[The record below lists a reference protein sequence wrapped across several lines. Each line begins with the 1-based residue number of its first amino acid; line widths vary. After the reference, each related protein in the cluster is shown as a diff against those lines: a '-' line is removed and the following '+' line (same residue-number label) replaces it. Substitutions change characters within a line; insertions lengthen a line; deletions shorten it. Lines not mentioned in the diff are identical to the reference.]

1 MSRWKTIRKIAC
13 GVLGMGLTFGALGGA
28 LFSLVAL
35 VSTVFFPGGED
46 DLGFM
51 IIAGAVWG
59 GAIGASFSAI
69 LAIAAGGRS
78 LDELSY
84 RRVAT
89 VGVIGG
95 LVLAGVIV
103 GASWGDWPNWNAV
116 VPFSILP
123 LLGAGAGTASLL
135 VARKAGRALRSGE
148 ETGSLLVSVAVALA
162 LSGGIRV
169 SASAQVV
176 RGRLVEEADKS
187 GIGGAMMSLVDRNGV
202 RLSRVLSGDG
212 GRFEL
217 STLRPGNYRLRA
229 DRIGYETSFSDYFD
243 LASGDTLSL
252 RMATTVKAVSLEGIL
267 AEGDRRCRLRP
278 EEGLAVTR
286 VWDEARKALAAAQW
300 TLERGYYRYEMMGI
314 RRRLD
319 REGRHVVSEDR
330 SYQGGYHRAPFVSIP
345 AQDLIERGFAQ
356 LSPSESVYWAPDADV
371 LLSDHF
377 LDTHC
382 FRLGA
387 DDEDRP
393 GMIGL
398 EFEPV
403 PGRNLPEIA
412 GTLWVHRE
420 TAHLEGLDYR
430 YRNLNLPDALS
441 GADPGG
447 TVQFRGM
454 PNGTWIVDSWRIRMP
469 WAETGMT
476 QFQGRITTT
485 LEGII
490 VEGGDVLRVHGAD
503 GMASEASQRGRIA
516 GIVFDSLGE
525 ALPDA
530 RVFVEG
536 TGIEAA
542 SGRDGRFEL
551 ADLDPGMYSVN
562 FAYPYMERY
571 SFRPEPFE
579 VEITEANDT
588 PVQINFAAP
597 RIGRILD
604 SLCRDVQ
611 QPREGAILPGG
622 DYLRHQGILVGQVS
636 DAVGDPLPGARVRI
650 VAIEFYLSSLASKH
664 LRITRLGSA
673 WGGVTVTTDSE
684 GYYRACWIPVDIRL
698 HVAVL
703 EPGQELDPNTLEAAY
718 TMDELIALR
727 EERVVIHAGTGYQTL
742 NLRVEPK

>member
-1 MSRWKTIRKIAC
+1 MAHSRHR
-13 GVLGMGLTFGALGGA
+13 
-28 LFSLVAL
+28 
-35 VSTVFFPGGED
+35 
-46 DLGFM
+46 FM
-51 IIAGAVWG
+51 
-59 GAIGASFSAI
+59 
-69 LAIAAGGRS
+69 
-78 LDELSY
+78 
-84 RRVAT
+84 
-89 VGVIGG
+89 VG
-95 LVLAGVIV
+95 
-103 GASWGDWPNWNAV
+103 
-116 VPFSILP
+116 
-123 LLGAGAGTASLL
+123 
-135 VARKAGRALRSGE
+135 
-148 ETGSLLVSVAVALA
+148 VAVAVA

-176 RGRLVEEADKS
+176 RGRLVDAADDS
-187 GIGGAMMSLVDRNGV
+187 GIGGAMMSLVDRNGAW
-202 RLSRVLSGDG
+202 LSRVLSGDG
-212 GRFEL
+212 GLFEL

-252 RMATTVKAVSLEGIL
+252 RMATAVQAVSLEGIL

-300 TLERGYYRYEMMGI
+300 TLERGYYRYEMMAI

-345 AQDLIERGFAQ
+345 AEDLVEKGFAQ

-387 DDEDRP
+387 DDEERP

-412 GTLWVHRE
+412 GTLWVHPE
-420 TAHLEGLDYR
+420 TAHLERLDYR
-430 YRNLNLPDALS
+430 YRNLNLPDVLS

-447 TVQFRGM
+447 TVQFQGL

-469 WAETGMT
+469 LAESGMS
-476 QFQGRITTT
+476 QFQGRIMTT

-490 VEGGDVLRVHGAD
+490 VEGGDVLRVHGTD
-503 GMASEASQRGRIA
+503 GTVSEASLRGRIA
-516 GIVFDSLGE
+516 GIVFDSLGA
-525 ALPDA
+525 ALPSA

-536 TGIEAA
+536 TGIEVAT
-542 SGRDGRFEL
+542 GRDGRFEL
-551 ADLDPGMYSVN
+551 AYLDPGVYSVN
-562 FAYPYMERY
+562 FTYPYMERY
-571 SFRPEPFE
+571 SYRPEPFE
-579 VEITEANDT
+579 VEIAEGDDT
-588 PVQINFAAP
+588 TVQINFAAP
-597 RIGRILD
+597 KIGRILD
-604 SLCRDVQ
+604 NLCRDVE
-611 QPREGAILPGG
+611 QPRQGPILPGG
-622 DYLRHQGILVGQVS
+622 DFLRHQGILVGQVS
-636 DAVGDPLPGARVRI
+636 DADGYPLPGARVRI
-650 VAIEFYLSSLASKH
+650 VAIEYDLSSGASKH

-673 WGGVTVTTDSE
+673 WAGVTLTTNAG
-684 GYYRACWIPVDIRL
+684 GYYRACWIPVDTYL

-703 EPGQELDPNTLEAAY
+703 EPDQELDPNTLEAAY
-718 TMDELIALR
+718 TVDELIALR
-727 EERVVIHAGTGYQTL
+727 EERVVIYAGTGYRTL